1 VACAAS
7 ASVPPQPIASSS
19 ACGAM
24 TRSGSSGRRTV
35 GGIVRSMSRRAMLRA
50 RRFASLIRHARG
62 ARNRLIGRRRLSYAS
77 LAVMGMRILVTGG
90 AGFVGSHLVE
100 RLRSVGEELHV
111 IDDLSRGRAA
121 WLAPDVAFSELDVRD
136 VSGVTDVISRFR
148 PTHVVHLA
156 ALHFI
161 PAVDEAPNLA
171 RSINVDGTRALL
183 DALQESPPE
192 QLVFAST
199 AAVYPN
205 VAGPISEAHE
215 LGPIDLYG
223 ETKVEGESMLRDFA
237 ELTGAGAVVARLF
250 NVIGRRETNPHV
262 LPEIVDQLAG
272 GASSI
277 KLGALDPRRDYVNA
291 ADVAAALDV
300 LLRRSSE
307 GVAVFNVGTGCGT
320 SVREIVDTCSEIL
333 GRKVTIE
340 HDPSRVRTVDRLELL
355 ADASLLRERTGWA
368 PQWTL
373 ERTLADLLHLAA

>member
-1 VACAAS
+1 
-7 ASVPPQPIASSS
+7 
-19 ACGAM
+19 
-24 TRSGSSGRRTV
+24 
-35 GGIVRSMSRRAMLRA
+35 
-50 RRFASLIRHARG
+50 
-62 ARNRLIGRRRLSYAS
+62 
-77 LAVMGMRILVTGG
+77 MRILVTGG

-100 RLRSVGEELHV
+100 RLRSAGDDLHV
-111 IDDLSRGRAA
+111 IDDLSRGSAA
-121 WLAPDVAFSELDVRD
+121 WLAPDVSLSVLDIRD
-136 VSGVTDVISRFR
+136 APGVADVVSRVR

-192 QLVFAST
+192 QFVFAST

-205 VAGPISEAHE
+205 VAGRISEAQE

-223 ETKVEGESMLRDFA
+223 ETKAEGESMLRDFA
-237 ELTGAGAVVARLF
+237 ERNGAGVVVARLF
-250 NVIGRRETNPHV
+250 NVVGRRETNPHV

-300 LLRRSSE
+300 LLRRSDR
-307 GVAVFNVGTGCGT
+307 GVSVFNVGTGCGT
-320 SVREIVDTCSEIL
+320 SVREIVDTCSGIL
-333 GRKVTIE
+333 GRQVTIE
-340 HDPSRVRTVDRLELL
+340 HDPSRVRAVDRLELL
-355 ADASLLRERTGWA
+355 ADASLLREQTGWA

-373 ERTLADLLHLAA
+373 ERTLVDLLHLAA